1 VASSTLRASGPRTP
15 IGFHALADGTT
26 GTRPGEV
33 RSPTRL
39 QNEAGLRM
47 LAPRSDPS
55 ASGSMPL
62 ATAAAAP
69 PLLPPGVRARS

>member
-1 VASSTLRASGPRTP
+1 MRASGPSTP
-15 IGFHALADGTT
+15 IGLHAFDAGTT
-26 GTRPGEV
+26 GTRPGDV

-39 QNEAGLRM
+39 QKEAGLRM

-69 PLLPPGVRARS
+69 PLLPPGVRAGS